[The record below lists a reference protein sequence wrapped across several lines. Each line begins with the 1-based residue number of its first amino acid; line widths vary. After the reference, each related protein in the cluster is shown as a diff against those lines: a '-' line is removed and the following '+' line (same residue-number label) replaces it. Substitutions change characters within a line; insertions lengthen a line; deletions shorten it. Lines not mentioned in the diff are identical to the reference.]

1 MPTDMEHALTKL
13 EVSEWISKGRSRKYC
28 IEKLVESGMKNGA
41 ANMLYYAALKEL
53 LPEPN
58 LLDDYKKNLIQQN
71 LDRLEQVIET
81 SLSGNTADRAIA
93 LKAID
98 TLNKMCGAYSDNNI
112 TIAQQ
117 NKDGDGQIIQIRFG
131 E

>member
-81 SLSGNTADRAIA
+81 SLSGNTADKAIA

-98 TLNKMCGAYSDNNI
+98 TLNKMCGAYSDNSI

-117 NKDGDGQIIQIRFG
+117 GKEGEGQIIQITFDK
-131 E
+131 